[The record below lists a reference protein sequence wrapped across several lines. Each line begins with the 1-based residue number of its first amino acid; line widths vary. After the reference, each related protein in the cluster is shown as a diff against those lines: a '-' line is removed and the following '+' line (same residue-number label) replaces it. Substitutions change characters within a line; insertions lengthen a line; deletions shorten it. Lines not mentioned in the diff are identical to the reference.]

1 VALGSNYDD
10 VMGQLREA
18 GLQVDHLEIGR
29 MRRCK
34 VEGDREKRGWY
45 SLHELRT
52 DSGELLIVGT
62 YGVWRGSDS
71 NTQKVEVRKSQ
82 MSADQR
88 AALKARIAEDRKAAE
103 RERARA
109 AEAAARR
116 AAAGWAKAA
125 PEGTSEYLVRKG
137 VGAHGVRFGGA
148 GEVIIP
154 LLDVDG
160 RVHGLQIIRAG
171 KAAAASRRPAKEFW
185 PGGLAK
191 KGHFFVLGSPAA
203 SAVIL
208 IAEGYATAASL
219 HEATGLCT
227 VVAWDAGNL
236 MPVAQALAKRYKRAK
251 LLICG
256 EDDRFRRCQAC
267 KKLTVDLIAD
277 PETCPSC
284 GKAHGAR
291 NEGMLAASV
300 AALAVNGAWCVPAFA
315 DDVARRSAFFDKQ
328 QKLADFNDLHLLEGL
343 HVVRRQLEAR
353 LAELGWDARGRAPSA
368 PSTTQGE
375 GGAAAPLKP
384 LQAVDDLLRR
394 YSLIY
399 AHGSTAFDHDLRV
412 LLSLGDMRDA
422 CANKYIH
429 RAWMEHPDRRMV
441 RIDNVGFDPTERDPM
456 ITCNLWAGW
465 PTTPAPGS
473 CDKLLELLRYMC
485 SGEQNAEALYQW
497 VLRWVAM
504 PIQRPGTKMKTTLVI
519 HGGQGTGKNLF
530 FETVMRIYGS
540 YGRVLDQ
547 DAIEDKFND
556 WASKKL
562 FLIADEVI
570 ARSDVHHVKNKL
582 KGLITGTEIR
592 INPKNVASYTERN
605 HVNLVFLSNEL
616 MPVVLEEDDRRHAVI
631 WTPKKLGPEFYAEVM
646 AEIENGGTAA
656 LHDYLMHVDLA
667 DFNPGTPPPKTEA
680 RDALIGLALDSVV
693 RWHRELVA
701 GELIG
706 LKASPCLSADAYEA
720 YKLWCVR
727 SGHRPAPMSKFVPM
741 LERREGVEAGRVRYL
756 LGQTTHGPHGVLR
769 LGNAEFDASTTA
781 ATWWGEH
788 IVRFRQGLNDYR
800 GQGGHAAG
808 SVE

>member
-1 VALGSNYDD
+1 MTMGSNYED
-10 VMGQLREA
+10 VLAQLRDA
-18 GLQVDHLEIGR
+18 GLMVDHLEIGR

-52 DSGELLIVGT
+52 DNGDLLIVGT

-71 NTQKVEVRKSQ
+71 NTQKIDVRKSD

-88 AALKARIAEDRKAAE
+88 AALKARIAEDRKTAE
-103 RERARA
+103 RDRARA
-109 AEAAARR
+109 AEMAARR

-125 PEGTSEYLVRKG
+125 PEGESEYLARKG
-137 VGAHGVRFGGA
+137 IGAHGVRFGGA

-160 RVHGLQIIRAG
+160 RVHGLQIIRSG
-171 KAAAASRRPAKEFW
+171 KAAAGSRRPAKEFW
-185 PGGLAK
+185 PAGLAK

-208 IAEGYATAASL
+208 VAEGYATAASL

-236 MPVAQALAKRYKRAK
+236 MPVAQALAKRYKRARF
-251 LLICG
+251 LICA
-256 EDDRFRRCQAC
+256 DDDTFSAGNPGI
-267 KKLTVDLIAD
+267 T
-277 PETCPSC
+277 
-284 GKAHGAR
+284 
-291 NEGMLAASV
+291 AAAN
-300 AALAVNGAWCVPAFA
+300 AALAVKGEWVAPVFA
-315 DDVARRSAFFDKQ
+315 DAAARQAAFDSNKT
-328 QKLADFNDLHLLEGL
+328 KLTDFNDLHLLEGL

-353 LAELGWDARGRAPSA
+353 LAELGWDARGHAAVAAPA
-368 PSTTQGE
+368 TQGE
-375 GGAAAPLKP
+375 GGVAALMRP
-384 LQAVDDLLRR
+384 LQTVDELLQR

-399 AHGSTAFDHDLRV
+399 AHSSTAFDHDLRV

-422 CANKYIH
+422 CGNKYIH
-429 RAWMEHPDRRMV
+429 RAWMEHPGRRMV
-441 RIDNVGFDPTERDPM
+441 RIENVGFDPTERDPA

-465 PTTPAPGS
+465 PTTPKAGN
-473 CDKLLELLRYMC
+473 CERLLELLRYMC
-485 SGEQNAEALYQW
+485 SGESNAEALFQW
-497 VLRWVAM
+497 VVRWFAL
-504 PIQRPGTKMKTTLVI
+504 PIQRPGTKMKTTVVI

-530 FETVMRIYGS
+530 TETVMRIYGS

-631 WTPKKLGPEFYAEVM
+631 WTPKKLPPEFYAELL
-646 AEIENGGTAA
+646 AEIENGGTEA
-656 LHDYLMHVDLA
+656 LHDYLLSVDIGE
-667 DFNPGTPPPKTEA
+667 FNAGTPPPKTEA

-701 GELIG
+701 GELFG
-706 LKASPCLSADAYEA
+706 LKATPCLSADAYEA

-741 LERREGVEAGRVRYL
+741 LQRREAVEVGRVRYL

-769 LGNAEFDASTTA
+769 LGSAEFDGSTTA

-788 IVRFRQGLNDYR
+788 IVRFRQGMNEYR
-800 GQGGHAAG
+800 GQGGHAAVG
-808 SVE
+808 GIE

>member
-1 VALGSNYDD
+1 MALGSNYDD
-10 VMGQLREA
+10 VLAQLRQA
-18 GLQVDHLEIGR
+18 GLQVDHLETGR
-29 MRRCK
+29 MRRCR

-45 SLHELRT
+45 SLHELRN
-52 DSGELLIVGT
+52 DSGEWLIVGS
-62 YGVWRGSDS
+62 YGIWRGSDS
-71 NTQKVEVRKSQ
+71 NAQKIEVRKSEF
-82 MSADQR
+82 SADQR
-88 AALKARIAEDRKAAE
+88 AALRARIAEDRKAAE
-103 RERARA
+103 RERAKA
-109 AEAAARR
+109 AELAARR

-125 PEGTSEYLVRKG
+125 PEGDSEYLARKG
-137 VGAHGVRFGGA
+137 VGAHGVRFGGS

-154 LLDVDG
+154 LLDLDG
-160 RVHGLQIIRAG
+160 RVHGLQIIRSG

-185 PGGLAK
+185 PAGLAK

-203 SAVIL
+203 ASVIL
-208 IAEGYATAASL
+208 VAEGYATAASL

-227 VVAWDAGNL
+227 IVAWDAGNL
-236 MPVAQALAKRYKRAK
+236 LPVVQSLAKRYKRARILVCADDDAFSAGNPGVTAAAAAAMAVK
-251 LLICG
+251 G
-256 EDDRFRRCQAC
+256 EWVAPVFADAEARQAAFDA
-267 KKLTVDLIAD
+267 KGTKLT
-277 PETCPSC
+277 
-284 GKAHGAR
+284 
-291 NEGMLAASV
+291 
-300 AALAVNGAWCVPAFA
+300 
-315 DDVARRSAFFDKQ
+315 
-328 QKLADFNDLHLLEGL
+328 DFNDLHLLEGL
-343 HVVRRQLEAR
+343 HVVRRQIEAR
-353 LAELGWDARGRAPSA
+353 LAELGWDARGRGSATPAP
-368 PSTTQGE
+368 TQGE
-375 GGAAAPLKP
+375 GGVAAPLRP
-384 LQAVDDLLRR
+384 LQSVDELLGR

-399 AHGSTAFDHDLRV
+399 AHGSTAFDHQLRV

-422 CANKYIH
+422 CANKYVH
-429 RAWMEHPDRRMV
+429 RAWMEHPERRMV
-441 RIDNVGFDPTERDPM
+441 RIENVGFDPTERDPQ
-456 ITCNLWAGW
+456 ITCNLWSGW
-465 PTTPAPGS
+465 PTSPRPGR

-485 SGEQNAEALYQW
+485 SGEDNAEALFQW

-504 PIQRPGTKMKTTLVI
+504 PIQRPGTKMKTTLVV

-530 FETVMRIYGS
+530 FETVMRIYGG

-631 WTPKKLGPEFYAEVM
+631 WTPKKLGPDFYAEVM
-646 AEIENGGTAA
+646 AEIDAGGTEA
-656 LHDYLMHVDLA
+656 LHDYLLNVDLG

-693 RWHRELVA
+693 RWHRELLA

-706 LKASPCLSADAYEA
+706 LKAGPCLSTDAYEA

-727 SGHRPAPMSKFVPM
+727 SGHRPAPMSKFGPM
-741 LERREGVEAGRVRYL
+741 LQRREGVEGGRVRYV
-756 LGQTTHGPHGVLR
+756 LGQTTHGPHGVLW
-769 LGNAEFDASTTA
+769 LGGVEFDGSTTA
-781 ATWWGEH
+781 ALWWGEH

-800 GQGGHAAG
+800 GQGSHAVAG
-808 SVE
+808 GGE

>member
-1 VALGSNYDD
+1 MSVAENYDD
-10 VMGQLREA
+10 VLGQLRDA
-18 GLQVDHLEIGR
+18 GLFVEHLEFGR

-45 SLHELRT
+45 YLHELRT
-52 DSGELLIVGT
+52 DKGTLLIVGT
-62 YGVWRGSDS
+62 YGVWRGNDS
-71 NTQKVEVRKSQ
+71 NTQKVELRKTEL
-82 MSADQR
+82 SADQR
-88 AALKARIAEDRKAAE
+88 AALKQRLAQDRK
-103 RERARA
+103 
-109 AEAAARR
+109 EADRRR
-116 AAAGWAKAA
+116 AEEADRASKRAGAGWAKAA
-125 PEGTSEYLVRKG
+125 PEGESEYLVRKG
-137 VGAHGVRFGGA
+137 VGAHGVRFGSA
-148 GEVIIP
+148 GELIIP

-185 PGGLAK
+185 PAGLAK
-191 KGHFFVLGSPAA
+191 KGHFFVLGSPASA
-203 SAVIL
+203 SVIL
-208 IAEGYATAASL
+208 VAEGYATAASL

-236 MPVAQALAKRYKRAK
+236 LPVVQALAKRHKRARF
-251 LLICG
+251 LICA
-256 EDDRFRRCQAC
+256 DDDAF
-267 KKLTVDLIAD
+267 
-277 PETCPSC
+277 S
-284 GKAHGAR
+284 
-291 NEGMLAASV
+291 EGNPGVTAAAA
-300 AALAVNGAWCVPAFA
+300 AALAVKGEWVAPVFA
-315 DDVARRSAFFDKQ
+315 DNEARRAAFEAKGT
-328 QKLADFNDLHLLEGL
+328 KLTDFNDLHLLEGL
-343 HVVRRQLEAR
+343 HVVRRQLEVR
-353 LAELGWDARGRAPSA
+353 LAELGWDARGRASA
-368 PSTTQGE
+368 AAPATKGE
-375 GGAAAPLKP
+375 GGAGVLLRP
-384 LQAVDDLLRR
+384 LQTVDELLGR

-399 AHGSTAFDHDLRV
+399 AHGSTAFDHELRV

-441 RIDNVGFDPTERDPM
+441 RIENVGFDPTERDPQ
-456 ITCNLWAGW
+456 ITCNLWSGW
-465 PTTPAPGS
+465 PTAPKPGR
-473 CDKLLELLRYMC
+473 CEKLLELLRYMC
-485 SGEQNAEALYQW
+485 SGESNAEALYQW
-497 VLRWVAM
+497 VLRWFAM

-530 FETVMRIYGS
+530 TETVMRIYGG

-570 ARSDVHHVKNKL
+570 ARADVHHVKNKL

-646 AEIENGGTAA
+646 AEIEAGGTEA
-656 LHDYLMHVDLA
+656 LHDFLLNVDLG
-667 DFNPGTPPPKTEA
+667 DFNAGMPPPKTEA

-693 RWHRELVA
+693 RWHRELLA

-706 LKASPCLSADAYEA
+706 LKAGPCLSTDAYEA

-727 SGHRPAPMSKFVPM
+727 SGHRPAPMSKFGPM
-741 LERREGVEAGRVRYL
+741 LVRREGVQAGRVRYVI
-756 LGQTTHGPHGVLR
+756 GQTTHGPHGALW
-769 LGNAEFDASTTA
+769 LGGTEYDGSTA
-781 ATWWGEH
+781 QSIWWGEH

-800 GQGGHAAG
+800 GQGSHAAAG
-808 SVE
+808 GGE

>member
-1 VALGSNYDD
+1 MSVADNYDD
-10 VMGQLREA
+10 VLGQLREA
-18 GLQVDHLEIGR
+18 GLFVDHLEIGR

-34 VEGDREKRGWY
+34 VEGGREKRGWY
-45 SLHELRT
+45 YLHELRT
-52 DSGELLIVGT
+52 DKGTLLIVGT
-62 YGVWRGSDS
+62 YGVWRGNDS
-71 NTQKVEVRKSQ
+71 NTQKVELRKTEL
-82 MSADQR
+82 SADQR
-88 AALKARIAEDRKAAE
+88 AALKQRLAQDRKEADRRRAE
-103 RERARA
+103 EADRA
-109 AEAAARR
+109 AKI

-125 PEGTSEYLVRKG
+125 AEGESEYLVRKG
-137 VGAHGVRFGGA
+137 VGAHGVRFGKA
-148 GEVIIP
+148 GELIIP

-185 PGGLAK
+185 PAGLAK

-203 SAVIL
+203 SSVIL
-208 IAEGYATAASL
+208 VAEGYATAASL

-236 MPVAQALAKRYKRAK
+236 LPVVQALAKRHKRARV
-251 LLICG
+251 LVCA
-256 EDDRFRRCQAC
+256 DDDAF
-267 KKLTVDLIAD
+267 
-277 PETCPSC
+277 S
-284 GKAHGAR
+284 
-291 NEGMLAASV
+291 EGNPGVTAAAA
-300 AALAVNGAWCVPAFA
+300 AALAVKGEWVAPVFA
-315 DDVARRSAFFDKQ
+315 DDEARRAAFEAKGT
-328 QKLADFNDLHLLEGL
+328 KLTDFNDLHLLEGL

-353 LAELGWDARGRAPSA
+353 LAELGWDARGRGVSA
-368 PSTTQGE
+368 PSTTTGE
-375 GGAAAPLKP
+375 GGEAAPLRP
-384 LQAVDDLLRR
+384 IQSPEELLRR

-422 CANKYIH
+422 CSNKYTH
-429 RAWMEHPDRRMV
+429 RAWMEHPERRMV
-441 RIDNVGFDPTERDPM
+441 RIENVGFDPTERDPM

-465 PTTPAPGS
+465 PTKPAPGK
-473 CDKLLELLRYMC
+473 CEKLIELLRYMC
-485 SGEQNAEALYQW
+485 SGESNAEALFQW

-646 AEIENGGTAA
+646 AEIDAGGTEA
-656 LHDYLMHVDLA
+656 LHDYLLNVDLA

-680 RDALIGLALDSVV
+680 REALIGLALDSVV
-693 RWHRELVA
+693 RWHRELLA
-701 GELIG
+701 GELSPLRAI
-706 LKASPCLSADAYEA
+706 PCLSADAYEA
-720 YKLWCVR
+720 YKLWCAR

-741 LERREGVEAGRVRYL
+741 LERREAVEAGRVRYVI
-756 LGQTTHGPHGVLR
+756 GQTTHGPHGVLR
-769 LGNAEFDASTTA
+769 LGNPEYDGSTTA
-781 ATWWGEH
+781 ATWWGEY
-788 IVRFRQGLNDYR
+788 VVAFRNGLNDYR
-800 GQGGHAAG
+800 GHATGGLA
-808 SVE
+808 

>member
-1 VALGSNYDD
+1 MALGSNYDD

-18 GLQVDHLEIGR
+18 GLLVDHLEIGR

-71 NTQKVEVRKSQ
+71 NTQKIDVRKSQ

-88 AALKARIAEDRKAAE
+88 AALKARITEDRKAAE

-116 AAAGWAKAA
+116 AAAGWAKASH
-125 PEGTSEYLVRKG
+125 EGDSEYLARKG
-137 VGAHGVRFGGA
+137 IGAHGVRFGGA
-148 GEVIIP
+148 GELIIP

-171 KAAAASRRPAKEFW
+171 KTAAASRRPAKEFW
-185 PGGLAK
+185 PAGLAK

-203 SAVIL
+203 SSVIL
-208 IAEGYATAASL
+208 LAEGYATAASL

-236 MPVAQALAKRYKRAK
+236 MPVAQSLAKRYKRARF
-251 LLICG
+251 LVCADDDAFG
-256 EDDRFRRCQAC
+256 EGNPG
-267 KKLTVDLIAD
+267 LT
-277 PETCPSC
+277 
-284 GKAHGAR
+284 
-291 NEGMLAASV
+291 AAAT
-300 AALAVNGAWCVPAFA
+300 AALAVKGEWVAPVFA
-315 DDVARRSAFFDKQ
+315 DDAARREAYEVK
-328 QKLADFNDLHLLEGL
+328 KNKHTDFNDLHLLEGL

-353 LAELGWDARGRAPSA
+353 LAELGWDARGRAFAVAATS
-368 PSTTQGE
+368 QGE
-375 GGAAAPLKP
+375 GGIAAPLKP
-384 LQAVDDLLRR
+384 LQAVDELMRR

-429 RAWMEHPDRRMV
+429 RAWMEHPERRMV
-441 RIDNVGFDPTERDPM
+441 RIDNVGFDPTERDPI

-465 PTTPAPGS
+465 PTTPATGS
-473 CDKLLELLRYMC
+473 CEKLLQLLRYMC
-485 SGEQNAEALYQW
+485 SGEDNAEALFRW

-582 KGLITGTEIR
+582 KSLITGTEIR
-592 INPKNVASYTERN
+592 INPKNVPSYTERN

-616 MPVVLEEDDRRHAVI
+616 MPVVLDEDDRRHAVI
-631 WTPKKLGPEFYAEVM
+631 WTPKKLGADFYAEVM
-646 AEIENGGTAA
+646 AEINAGGTAA
-656 LHDYLMHVDLA
+656 LHSHLLSVDLG
-667 DFNPGTPPPKTEA
+667 DFNPGTPPPTTKA
-680 RDALIGLALDSVV
+680 RDALIDLAIDSVV
-693 RWHRELVA
+693 RFHREIVS
-701 GELIG
+701 GELVG
-706 LKASPCLSADAYEA
+706 LKARPCLSADAYEA
-720 YKLWCVR
+720 YKLWCIR
-727 SGHRPAPMSKFVPM
+727 SGHRSAPMSKFVPM
-741 LERREGVEAGRVRYL
+741 LERREGVLKSRKRYCIGPNVL
-756 LGQTTHGPHGVLR
+756 GPHCMLNFGGL
-769 LGNAEFDASTTA
+769 EFDGSMSEADWLGA
-781 ATWWGEH
+781 HVVA
-788 IVRFRQGLNDYR
+788 FRQGLSVYR
-800 GQGGHAAG
+800 AQGASSIGG
-808 SVE
+808 LE

>member
-1 VALGSNYDD
+1 MSVADNYDD
-10 VMGQLREA
+10 VLGQLRDA
-18 GLQVDHLEIGR
+18 GLIVDHLEIGR
-29 MRRCK
+29 LKRCK

-45 SLHELRT
+45 HLHELRT
-52 DSGELLIVGT
+52 DKGTLLIVGT
-62 YGVWRGSDS
+62 YGVWRGNDS
-71 NTQKVEVRKSQ
+71 NTQKVELRKTEL
-82 MSADQR
+82 SADQR
-88 AALKARIAEDRKAAE
+88 AALRQRLAQDRKENDRRRAE
-103 RERARA
+103 EADRA
-109 AEAAARR
+109 AKI

-125 PEGTSEYLVRKG
+125 PEGESEYLVRKG
-137 VGAHGVRFGGA
+137 VGAHGVRFGSA
-148 GEVIIP
+148 GELIIP

-185 PGGLAK
+185 PAGLAK
-191 KGHFFVLGSPAA
+191 KGHFFVLGSPA
-203 SAVIL
+203 SSSVIL
-208 IAEGYATAASL
+208 VAEGYATAASL

-236 MPVAQALAKRYKRAK
+236 LPVVQALARRHKRARF
-251 LLICG
+251 LVCA
-256 EDDRFRRCQAC
+256 DDDAF
-267 KKLTVDLIAD
+267 
-277 PETCPSC
+277 S
-284 GKAHGAR
+284 
-291 NEGMLAASV
+291 EGNPGVTAAAA
-300 AALAVNGAWCVPAFA
+300 AALAVKGEWVAPVFA
-315 DDVARRSAFFDKQ
+315 DDEARRAAFEAKGT
-328 QKLADFNDLHLLEGL
+328 KLTDFNDLHLLEGL

-353 LAELGWDARGRAPSA
+353 LAELGWDARGRGVSA
-368 PSTTQGE
+368 PSTTTGE
-375 GGAAAPLKP
+375 GGEAAPLRP
-384 LQAVDDLLRR
+384 IQSPEELLRR

-422 CANKYIH
+422 CSNKYTH
-429 RAWMEHPDRRMV
+429 RAWMEHPERRMV
-441 RIDNVGFDPTERDPM
+441 RIENVGFDPTERDPM

-465 PTTPAPGS
+465 PTTPKPGK
-473 CDKLLELLRYMC
+473 CDKLIELLRYMC
-485 SGEQNAEALYQW
+485 SGESNADALFQW

-646 AEIENGGTAA
+646 AEIDAGGTEA
-656 LHDYLMHVDLA
+656 LHDYLLHVDLA

-680 RDALIGLALDSVV
+680 REALIGLALDSVV
-693 RWHRELVA
+693 RWHRELLA
-701 GELIG
+701 GELSPLRAI
-706 LKASPCLSADAYEA
+706 PCLSADAYEA
-720 YKLWCVR
+720 YKLWCAR

-741 LERREGVEAGRVRYL
+741 LERREAVEAGRVRYVI
-756 LGQTTHGPHGVLR
+756 GQTTHGPHGVLR
-769 LGNAEFDASTTA
+769 LGNAEYDGATTA

-788 IVRFRQGLNDYR
+788 VVAFRNGLNDYR
-800 GQGGHAAG
+800 GHATGGLA
-808 SVE
+808 